1 MHPLVKLYGKPSTD
15 FIEGFVAAMEYCAT
29 MARMQLTLYG
39 RPITREELQLE
50 KKSILEAFTEHEEEI
65 EL

>member
-1 MHPLVKLYGKPSTD
+1 MHPLVKLYGNRSTD
-15 FIEGFVAAMEYCAT
+15 FIEGFIAAMEYCAT

-50 KKSILEAFTEHEEEI
+50 KQKILDAFTENEEKI